1 LRKQQLLEWFLSGA
15 EKSGYLHVVKG
26 KQIPVS
32 LETKTLVCEETWKT
46 LRLQTGKT
54 AGHCKQ
60 SVMGCHSRSLE
71 DSNTVWVLEAQLN
84 RFLKGAKLEAG
95 GLSCDILACHLLEC
109 ECFLL
114 SF

>member
-1 LRKQQLLEWFLSGA
+1 MRKQQLLEWLLSGA

-32 LETKTLVCEETWKT
+32 LETKILVCEETWKT

-71 DSNTVWVLEAQLN
+71 DSNTNSV
-84 RFLKGAKLEAG
+84 GAG
-95 GLSCDILACHLLEC
+95 GPTQQVSKGSKIRSWRP
-109 ECFLL
+109 FL
-114 SF
+114 